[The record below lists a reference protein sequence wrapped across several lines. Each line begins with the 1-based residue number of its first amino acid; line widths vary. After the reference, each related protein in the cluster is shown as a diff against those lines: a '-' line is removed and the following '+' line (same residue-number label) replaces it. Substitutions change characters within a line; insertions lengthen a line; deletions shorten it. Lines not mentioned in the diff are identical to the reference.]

1 MKTKLILPLV
11 LLLVSLTASAQ
22 KISEYKPQID
32 AVEKMFA
39 TKDVSAIAGVINDP
53 YTINKIFPGTEA
65 KSLLQILQ
73 QLPEFESYEIVSETK
88 EKDGVRL
95 QVDFFIK
102 GYGLYGYSTNFLILD
117 SNKKIAEL
125 NVLEG
130 AQVET
135 KLPTAQN

>member
-53 YTINKIFPGTEA
+53 YTINKVFPGTEVKA
-65 KSLLQILQ
+65 LPQILQ
-73 QLPEFESYEIVSETK
+73 QLPDFDSYQIISETK

-95 QVDFFIK
+95 KVDFFIK
-102 GYGLYGYSTNFLILD
+102 DYGMFAYATNFLILD

-130 AQVET
+130 AQVDT